1 MCVFVVQKKKGYE
14 MRIRD
19 WSSDVCSSDLLDGRA
34 GTRAQKSR
42 PVGLDLAPELLLG
55 PISNEGA
62 LGAIAFDEAFA
73 VQDAERLADG
83 GARHAIFGGQFL
95 DRWNLDTDLPL
106 PGRDNAPEQCPALQ
120 QEGAHHSK

>member
-1 MCVFVVQKKKGYE
+1 MTAAEAAIAARAFAIALG
-14 MRIRD
+14 
-19 WSSDVCSSDLLDGRA
+19 DVRRLVAGFLREQLDGRA

-95 DRWNLDTDLPL
+95 DRWTLVHDQS
-106 PGRDNAPEQCPALQ
+106 GRESC
-120 QEGAHHSK
+120 QERVWQSG